1 MDIIG
6 ALSVAKQ
13 VVDLSKDLRNIDS
26 KVNDAEFKI
35 RISELA
41 DHILTL
47 RGALMDAQE
56 REYALQ
62 KEIATLKDRA
72 LLRATLRDTNGLL
85 YEINAAG
92 ENIGE
97 PYCNLCFV
105 REDKQIRLRHHDA
118 KQGVYA
124 HYKCDNCK
132 TMIITGP
139 PLTMSM
145 PIATS
150 GSWMK

>member
-1 MDIIG
+1 
-6 ALSVAKQ
+6 
-13 VVDLSKDLRNIDS
+13 
-26 KVNDAEFKI
+26 
-35 RISELA
+35 
-41 DHILTL
+41 
-47 RGALMDAQE
+47 MDAQE

-139 PLTMSM
+139 PLTMPM